1 MQISASL
8 VKELRERT
16 GAGMMECKK
25 ALVATDGDIEAAVEE
40 MRKAGMAAADKKSGR
55 IAAEGLVW
63 IAIGDDRRS
72 AAMVEVNC
80 ETDFV
85 AKEAAFKEFADA
97 VARRVLEASPAN
109 LDALNAAAIEDGDAT
124 TVDERRRELVA
135 RIGEKMAVRRF
146 VRRASRDGRLGTYS
160 HGGRIGV
167 IVEASGDEGKV
178 DEAAKDVAMHVAAS
192 RPLCVSESQVPAD
205 VLEKERSILTAQAG
219 TSGKPPEIVERM
231 VAGRLQKYL
240 RETTLLGQP
249 FVKDP
254 DVTVEKYLGQRGVQV
269 ASFARFE
276 VGEGIE
282 RKEGNFA
289 EEVMAQVRG
298 A

>member
-1 MQISASL
+1 MQITASM

-25 ALVATDGDIEAAVEE
+25 ALVGTDGDIEAAVEE
-40 MRKAGMAAADKKSGR
+40 MRKTGLAAADKKSGR
-55 IAAEGLVW
+55 VAAEGL
-63 IAIGDDRRS
+63 IAIAVGDERRS

-85 AKEAAFKEFADA
+85 AKEPAFKEFAEQI
-97 VARRVLEASPAN
+97 ARRVLEAEPA
-109 LDALNAAAIEDGDAT
+109 DTQALADLLLEGEQTIE
-124 TVDERRRELVA
+124 ERRRELIA
-135 RIGEKMAVRRF
+135 RIGENMNVRRF
-146 VRRASRDGRLGTYS
+146 VRIESAEGQLGTYS

-167 IVEASGDEGKV
+167 IVDASGAGGALEEAGK
-178 DEAAKDVAMHVAAS
+178 DIAMHVAAS
-192 RPLCVSESQVPAD
+192 RPLCVAETDVPAEI
-205 VLEKERSILTAQAG
+205 LEKERAILVAQAED
-219 TSGKPPEIVERM
+219 SGKPPEIVEKM
-231 VAGRLQKYL
+231 VQGRLKKYL
-240 RETTLLGQP
+240 SETTLLGQP

-254 DVTVEKYLGQRGVQV
+254 DQSVQKYLAGHGVSV
-269 ASFARFE
+269 AAFQRFE

-282 RKEGNFA
+282 RKEENFA

>member
-1 MQISASL
+1 MQITASM

-25 ALVATDGDIEAAVEE
+25 ALVGTDGDIEAAVEE
-40 MRKAGMAAADKKSGR
+40 MRKTGLAAADKKSGR
-55 IAAEGLVW
+55 VAAEGL
-63 IAIGDDRRS
+63 IAIAVGDERRS

-85 AKEAAFKEFADA
+85 AKEPAFKEFAEQI
-97 VARRVLEASPAN
+97 ARRVLEAEPA
-109 LDALNAAAIEDGDAT
+109 DTQALADLLLEGEQTIE
-124 TVDERRRELVA
+124 ERRRELIA
-135 RIGEKMAVRRF
+135 RIGENMNVRRF
-146 VRRASRDGRLGTYS
+146 VRVESAEGQLGTYS

-167 IVEASGDEGKV
+167 IVDASGAGGALEEAGK
-178 DEAAKDVAMHVAAS
+178 DIAMHVAAS
-192 RPLCVSESQVPAD
+192 RPLCVAETDVPAE
-205 VLEKERSILTAQAG
+205 VLEKERAILVAQAED
-219 TSGKPPEIVERM
+219 SGKPPEIVEKM
-231 VAGRLQKYL
+231 VQGRLKKYL
-240 RETTLLGQP
+240 SETTLLGQP

-254 DVTVEKYLGQRGVQV
+254 DQSVQKYLAGHGVSV
-269 ASFARFE
+269 AAFQRFE

-282 RKEGNFA
+282 RKEENFA

>member
-1 MQISASL
+1 MQITASM

-25 ALVATDGDIEAAVEE
+25 ALVGTDGDIEAAVEE
-40 MRKAGMAAADKKSGR
+40 MRKTGLAAADKKSGR
-55 IAAEGLVW
+55 VAAEGL
-63 IAIGDDRRS
+63 IAIAVGDERRS

-85 AKEAAFKEFADA
+85 AKEPAFKEFAEQI
-97 VARRVLEASPAN
+97 ARRVLEAEPA
-109 LDALNAAAIEDGDAT
+109 DTQALTDLLLEGEQTIE
-124 TVDERRRELVA
+124 ERRRELIA
-135 RIGEKMAVRRF
+135 RIGENMNVRRF
-146 VRRASRDGRLGTYS
+146 VRIESAEGQLGTYS

-167 IVEASGDEGKV
+167 IVDASGAGGALEEAGK
-178 DEAAKDVAMHVAAS
+178 DIAMHVAAS
-192 RPLCVSESQVPAD
+192 RPLCVAETDVPAE
-205 VLEKERSILTAQAG
+205 VLEKERAILVAQAED
-219 TSGKPPEIVERM
+219 SGKPPEIVEKM
-231 VAGRLQKYL
+231 VQGRLKKYL
-240 RETTLLGQP
+240 SETTLLGQP

-254 DVTVEKYLGQRGVQV
+254 DQSVQKYLAGHGVSV
-269 ASFARFE
+269 AAFQRFE

-282 RKEGNFA
+282 RKEENFA

>member
-1 MQISASL
+1 MQITASM

-25 ALVATDGDIEAAVEE
+25 ALVGTDGDIEAAVEE
-40 MRKAGMAAADKKSGR
+40 MRKTGLAAADKKSGR
-55 IAAEGLVW
+55 VAAEGL
-63 IAIGDDRRS
+63 IAIAVGDERRS

-85 AKEAAFKEFADA
+85 AKEPAFKEFAEQI
-97 VARRVLEASPAN
+97 ARRVLEAEPA
-109 LDALNAAAIEDGDAT
+109 DTQALADLLLEGEQTIE
-124 TVDERRRELVA
+124 ERRRELIA
-135 RIGEKMAVRRF
+135 RIGENMNVRRF
-146 VRRASRDGRLGTYS
+146 VRIESAEGQLGTYS

-167 IVEASGDEGKV
+167 IVDASGAGGALEEAGK
-178 DEAAKDVAMHVAAS
+178 DIAMHVAAS
-192 RPLCVSESQVPAD
+192 RPLCVAETDVPAD
-205 VLEKERSILTAQAG
+205 VLEKERAILVAQAED
-219 TSGKPPEIVERM
+219 SGKPPEIVEKM
-231 VAGRLQKYL
+231 VQGRLKKYL
-240 RETTLLGQP
+240 SETTLLGQP

-254 DVTVEKYLGQRGVQV
+254 DQSVQKYLAGHGVSV
-269 ASFARFE
+269 AAFQRFE

-282 RKEGNFA
+282 RKEENFA

>member
-1 MQISASL
+1 MQITASM

-25 ALVATDGDIEAAVEE
+25 ALVGTDGDIEAAVEE
-40 MRKAGMAAADKKSGR
+40 MRKTGLAAADKKSGR
-55 IAAEGLVW
+55 VAAEGL
-63 IAIGDDRRS
+63 IAIAVGDERRS

-85 AKEAAFKEFADA
+85 AKEPAFKEFAEQIA
-97 VARRVLEASPAN
+97 LRVLEAEPA
-109 LDALNAAAIEDGDAT
+109 DTQALADLLLEGEQTIE
-124 TVDERRRELVA
+124 ERRRELIA
-135 RIGEKMAVRRF
+135 RIGENMNVRRF
-146 VRRASRDGRLGTYS
+146 VRVESAEGLLGTYS

-167 IVEASGDEGKV
+167 IVDASGAGGALEEAGK
-178 DEAAKDVAMHVAAS
+178 DIAMHVAAS
-192 RPLCVSESQVPAD
+192 RPLCVAETDVPAE
-205 VLEKERSILTAQAG
+205 VLEKERAILVAQAED
-219 TSGKPPEIVERM
+219 SGKPPEIVEKM
-231 VAGRLQKYL
+231 VQGRLKKYL
-240 RETTLLGQP
+240 SETTLLGQP

-254 DVTVEKYLGQRGVQV
+254 DQSVQKYLAGHGVSV
-269 ASFARFE
+269 AAFQRFE

-282 RKEGNFA
+282 RKEENFA